1 MTRRWMTVALAL
13 VAMVAG
19 FSGPADASSADV
31 MKWQRRLN
39 ALHCDAGPVDGKT
52 GTWTRSAIIR
62 FQSRHGMAQTG
73 SFTSATRTRLFA
85 ANAQRCDVRSLPAV
99 PDPADA
105 S

>member
-1 MTRRWMTVALAL
+1 MIRRWMTVALAL
-13 VAMVAG
+13 VALVAG
-19 FSGPADASSADV
+19 LSGPADASGADV

-73 SFTSATRTRLFA
+73 SFTAPRAPACSRPTPSAATYDACR
-85 ANAQRCDVRSLPAV
+85 PA
-99 PDPADA
+99 PGPAGA